1 MSTLVTAVSI
11 FLLVLV
17 VLAIGT
23 TVFSAIAEWRNPP
36 VGKFVKGQGLRLHY
50 IERGNPADPVVVVF
64 HGNGSMIQDMT
75 ISGLLDLLSR
85 RNHVVCF
92 DRPGFGH
99 STRTRFR
106 FWTPEAQAE
115 LFAEVLSK
123 IGISNPVILGHSW
136 GTLVAVA
143 LGLRRDYPIRGLAL
157 ISGYYFP
164 SFRLD
169 FWLLSGPAI
178 PVFGDILRYTL
189 APVLGLIMLPGI
201 LRRLFAPRS
210 VPEDFKRA
218 FPFSL
223 ALRPKQLRAA
233 AEESAYLIPATA
245 RLQLEYQNITCPV
258 RLIHG
263 DADQVIE
270 KEQTVRLHRVLPGS
284 VMQLVPEA
292 GHMVHYADANMVSRV
307 VSDLRYSI

>member
-1 MSTLVTAVSI
+1 MLI
-11 FLLVLV
+11 

-23 TVFSAIAEWRNPP
+23 TIFSVIAERRNPP
-36 VGKFVKGQGLRLHY
+36 LGKFVEAQGLRLHY

-75 ISGLLDLLSR
+75 ISGLIDLLSR
-85 RNHVVCF
+85 RNRVVCF

-99 STRTRFR
+99 STRTRFK

-115 LFAEVLSK
+115 LFAEVLTK
-123 IGISNPVILGHSW
+123 IGVSNPVVVGHSW
-136 GTLVAVA
+136 GTLVALA
-143 LGLRRDYPIRGLAL
+143 LGLREDYPIRGLAL

-164 SFRLD
+164 GFRLD
-169 FWLLSGPAI
+169 FWLLSGPAVPI
-178 PVFGDILRYTL
+178 FGDIFRYTL
-189 APVLGLIMLPGI
+189 APLLGLIMLPSI

-210 VPEDFKRA
+210 IPVNFKRT

-245 RLQLEYQNITCPV
+245 RLQREYQNISC
-258 RLIHG
+258 
-263 DADQVIE
+263 
-270 KEQTVRLHRVLPGS
+270 
-284 VMQLVPEA
+284 
-292 GHMVHYADANMVSRV
+292 HMVHYADPRMLSRTTA
-307 VSDLRYSI
+307 DL